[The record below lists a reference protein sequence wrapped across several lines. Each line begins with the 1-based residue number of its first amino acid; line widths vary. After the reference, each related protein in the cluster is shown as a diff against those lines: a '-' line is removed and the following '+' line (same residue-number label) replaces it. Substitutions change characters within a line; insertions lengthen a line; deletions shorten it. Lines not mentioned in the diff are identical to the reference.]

1 MLFYPIIF
9 QNRELAEMNSKV
21 QAIREEIR
29 YLKRAVAEKNH
40 IMRQNDH
47 LKQEL
52 RPIKENCKQL
62 QAKVTRLCHKLVN
75 EGLEI
80 SKKERAFQ
88 SAQIAQCID
97 GISTALVDDSN
108 SSRVGSPLQSP
119 HHSISSSIRG
129 GNIVDKDQPQ
139 QRRRSSEVSC
149 NSTGSVLSEEPP
161 SRSRSASPSSPQQ
174 RSRLSTAQSR
184 GSDALTF
191 THTLPTGLS
200 SYDDVESIMP
210 IQPEAIWKV
219 PAAAA
224 AGSGQQGTQQPNR
237 LCILAPSS
245 RNYATDRNIIR
256 KRLRELQ
263 HLQKVDINS
272 ASYHELEAAK
282 VSYDTTAM
290 ISFSMLN
297 N

>member
-1 MLFYPIIF
+1 MT
-9 QNRELAEMNSKV
+9 SKV

-40 IMRQNDH
+40 ILRQNDN

-52 RPIKENCKQL
+52 RPIKENCKLL

-97 GISTALVDDSN
+97 GISTALVDDN
-108 SSRVGSPLQSP
+108 SSSSANMNDDDDSPVGSPLQSL
-119 HHSISSSIRG
+119 HHSD
-129 GNIVDKDQPQ
+129 NL
-139 QRRRSSEVSC
+139 QRRRSSEVSGG
-149 NSTGSVLSEEPP
+149 SSVLSEP
-161 SRSRSASPSSPQQ
+161 SRSRSASPQQ

-200 SYDDVESIMP
+200 
-210 IQPEAIWKV
+210 
-219 PAAAA
+219 
-224 AGSGQQGTQQPNR
+224 
-237 LCILAPSS
+237 
-245 RNYATDRNIIR
+245 
-256 KRLRELQ
+256 LRRC
-263 HLQKVDINS
+263 
-272 ASYHELEAAK
+272 
-282 VSYDTTAM
+282 
-290 ISFSMLN
+290 
-297 N
+297 

>member
-1 MLFYPIIF
+1 MT
-9 QNRELAEMNSKV
+9 SKV

-40 IMRQNDH
+40 ILRQNDN

-97 GISTALVDDSN
+97 GISTALVDDN
-108 SSRVGSPLQSP
+108 SSSVNMNDDDSPVGGSPLQSP
-119 HHSISSSIRG
+119 HRSDNLAVG
-129 GNIVDKDQPQ
+129 QQLPQQQQ
-139 QRRRSSEVSC
+139 QRRMSSEVSGG
-149 NSTGSVLSEEPP
+149 SSVLSEH
-161 SRSRSASPSSPQQ
+161 SRSRSASPQQ

-200 SYDDVESIMP
+200 SYDDVESSMQ

-219 PAAAA
+219 PAAGGAG
-224 AGSGQQGTQQPNR
+224 GSGQSAQQPNR

-245 RNYATDRNIIR
+245 RNYATDRSIIR

-282 VSYDTTAM
+282 VSYDATAM

>member
-1 MLFYPIIF
+1 
-9 QNRELAEMNSKV
+9 MNSKV

-119 HHSISSSIRG
+119 HHSVSSSIRG
-129 GNIVDKDQPQ
+129 GNIVGKDQPQ

-149 NSTGSVLSEEPP
+149 ASSVLSELPC
-161 SRSRSASPSSPQQ
+161 RSRSGSPSSPQQ
-174 RSRLSTAQSR
+174 RSRLSTAQSS

-219 PAAAA
+219 PAA
-224 AGSGQQGTQQPNR
+224 GSGQQGTQQPNR
-237 LCILAPSS
+237 LCILAPNS

-282 VSYDTTAM
+282 VSYDATAM